1 MKDVVVLKFRL
12 DLEYIE
18 KKNVVKV
25 FLVFILKNKLGF
37 FIFFFNLFV

>member
-25 FLVFILKNKLGF
+25 FLV
-37 FIFFFNLFV
+37 LF

>member
-18 KKNVVKV
+18 KKMWLKFFW
-25 FLVFILKNKLGF
+25 FLF
-37 FIFFFNLFV
+37 